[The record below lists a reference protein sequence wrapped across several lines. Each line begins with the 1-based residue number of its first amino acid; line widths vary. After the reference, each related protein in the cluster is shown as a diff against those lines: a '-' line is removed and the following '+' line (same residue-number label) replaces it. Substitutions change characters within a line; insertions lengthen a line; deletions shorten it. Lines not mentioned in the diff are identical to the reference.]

1 VAGGLPTIV
10 GGLFLGEVP
19 HSLVPF
25 RF

>member
-19 HSLVPF
+19 HPLVPF